1 MAGRALVTGATGFVG
16 GRLALALAQA
26 GWEVRAMV
34 RDRSGSRADELEES
48 GFALHEGNVLRPTAC
63 AARAKAS
70 TLPTT

>member
-1 MAGRALVTGATGFVG
+1 MAGRALVTGASGFVG

-48 GFALHEGNVLRPTAC
+48 GFALHEGNVLRPDSLRGAGQGVDM
-63 AARAKAS
+63 
-70 TLPTT
+70 PTT

>member
-34 RDRSGSRADELEES
+34 RDRVGSRARELERS
-48 GFALHEGNVLRPTAC
+48 GFA
-63 AARAKAS
+63 AR
-70 TLPTT
+70 L